1 MDNLYDVLETCL
13 REIENGAE
21 IETVLLRYP
30 EYADELYP
38 LLETSFLA
46 KEMSAPGPSVD
57 VMRRNRAKVLQRAA
71 EIRETNDKSAV
82 RFGWFASL
90 RRLAFT
96 LATLVFAF
104 VSSASLAGAASTL
117 LPGDNLYPAKRS
129 WENLQEAFALN
140 PELRNALKVKHQ
152 NERIGELRELFANGR
167 SADVSFNGLVARQS
181 ETEWLVAGVRVV
193 TTSQTDLPPQPVQV
207 NSAVRVQ
214 GVTQPDGSVLASD
227 IEFLPA
233 GASLPDVE
241 DDPFE
246 ADDQPNEDDAP
257 NIVATKT
264 PDEPFDGNLDVLA
277 GDFWTING
285 VPANMSRSQMVGT
298 PVMGAAVTLEGF
310 FDENGV
316 FIVTKIVFKEDES
329 SDDDGLNSNDDDNN
343 NNDDDDGSDDNDDS
357 DDNGNDDDN

>member
-46 KEMSAPGPSVD
+46 KEMSASGPSVD

-71 EIRETNDKSAV
+71 EMRETNNKSAV

-117 LPGDNLYPAKRS
+117 LPGDDLYPAKRS

-181 ETEWLVAGVRVV
+181 ETGWLVAGVRVV
-193 TTSQTDLPPQPVQV
+193 TTSQTSLPPQPVPV

-241 DDPFE
+241 DNPFE

-257 NIVATKT
+257 NIAATKT

-343 NNDDDDGSDDNDDS
+343 NDDNDGSDDNDDS
-357 DDNGNDDDN
+357 DDNDNDDDN